1 MIDNSAEGF
10 LPAERSLATLAK
22 AVQGCQGCDLYL
34 NATHAVFGEG
44 PAHARAMLIGEQ
56 PGDREDVEGHPFVG
70 RPAGSSIARWGKRG
84 STVPTST

>member
-10 LPAERSLATLAK
+10 LPPERSLASLAK

-34 NATHAVFGEG
+34 NATQAVFGEG
-44 PAHARAMLIGEQ
+44 SAHARAMLIGEQ